1 MRRLM
6 GTIFMALFSP
16 SVFIAPRDEAAD
28 LFVQMYDK
36 KETARKGLGKNL
48 VRIEAR
54 KVPWFEFH
62 QRSASWGDREAAR
75 VAERRSGQWPSS
87 SSRPDQ

>member
-6 GTIFMALFSP
+6 GTIFMALLSP

-48 VRIEAR
+48 VRI
-54 KVPWFEFH
+54 V
-62 QRSASWGDREAAR
+62 
-75 VAERRSGQWPSS
+75 
-87 SSRPDQ
+87 